1 MVKNLRFGL
10 NLALIVIPVVD
21 TRIDE
26 ISRMVVETTLNF
38 LYPEVMNIYL
48 VFT

>member
-1 MVKNLRFGL
+1 MINQFKYGL

-21 TRIDE
+21 ARIDE
-26 ISRMVVETTLNF
+26 LNRLTLETILTI
-38 LYPEVMNIYL
+38 LYPEVKNIYL